1 MEENKNVTNLVSKE
15 LLRKY
20 LVAYYMCSVTKEQYK
35 FEVSHLRAK
44 AVELGLVLG
53 VRAKNLKLAEN

>member
-35 FEVSHLRAK
+35 FEVSHF
-44 AVELGLVLG
+44 EGEGCGIGIG
-53 VRAKNLKLAEN
+53 VRSKS